1 MGLRMSAFLSFLV
14 TALLAVVFKIPGSNS
29 QIVRGGNCPNPNVTP
44 LTPPLTLTTLVDGS
58 PWFVTHRTKS
68 FFGLKPYCERFQFT
82 EKQGAMNTLEVVITG
97 NIPLFNRVTINGEM
111 TTTPPNFQRY
121 TVTFKRTVL
130 STLVLPN
137 LLSSQYIILGTSG
150 GNQPTLAVIYSCNQ
164 SGSFFVESAYVLSR
178 TRFINTAD
186 LDTARSILTGAGLS
200 NTLREA
206 EQTVC
211 SS

>member
-1 MGLRMSAFLSFLV
+1 MGLRMSASLSFLV
-14 TALLAVVFKIPGSNS
+14 TALLAVVFKTPGSNS
-29 QIVRGGNCPNPNVTP
+29 QIVRVGNCPNPNVTP
-44 LTPPLTLTTLVDGS
+44 PNPALTLTTLVDES

-68 FFGLKPYCERFQFT
+68 FFGLKPYCETFQFT

-111 TTTPPNFQRY
+111 TTTPPGFQRY

-137 LLSSQYIILGTSG
+137 LLSSQYIILGTN
-150 GNQPTLAVIYSCNQ
+150 GNPPTLAVIYSCNQ

-186 LDTARSILTGAGLS
+186 LDTARGILTGAGLS

-211 SS
+211 ST